1 MILRRTFL
9 AGLAVL
15 AAPLA
20 AKAQRQPAKI
30 ARIGFLGLS
39 SASATASRVEAMRT
53 GLRDLGYVD
62 GKNIVIEFRWAEN
75 KYDRLP
81 ELAAELVRTKVDVLV
96 TYGAPGT
103 RAAKGATTTIPIVIA
118 ATGDAVAMGLVASLA
133 RPGGNVTGST
143 YFIQDLFAKR
153 LELLKQALP
162 RVNQVAVLLNPGNP
176 ANLTN
181 IKTMEIA
188 AKSMNVDLH
197 RFEARGPEEFES
209 AFAAVAQKGVDAVQ
223 VLEDAM
229 LNANVKGTAELAARH
244 RLPSVGFAD
253 FARAG
258 GMVGY
263 GVNILELFRR
273 VAYFVD
279 RILKGTKPADL
290 PVEQPT
296 RFELVVNVKTAKA
309 LGLRI
314 PQQLLLRADEVIE

>member
-1 MILRRTFL
+1 MQRRKFL
-9 AGLAVL
+9 AGIAAL

-20 AKAQRQPAKI
+20 TRAQMQSSKI
-30 ARIGFLGLS
+30 ARIGFLGLT
-39 SASATASRVEAMRT
+39 SASATAGRVEAMRA
-53 GLRDLGYVD
+53 GLRDLGYVE
-62 GKNIVIEFRWAEN
+62 GKNIVIEYRWADG

-81 ELAAELVRTKVDVLV
+81 ELAADLVGTKVDVLV

-162 RVNQVAVLLNPGNP
+162 RVSQVAVLLNPGNP
-176 ANLTN
+176 ANLINT
-181 IKTMEIA
+181 KTMELA
-188 AKSMNVDLH
+188 AKSMKLGLH
-197 RFEARGPEEFES
+197 QFEARGPNEFEN
-209 AFAAVAQKGVDAVQ
+209 AFAAMAQKGVDAVH
-223 VLEDAM
+223 VIEDAM
-229 LNANVKGTAELAARH
+229 LNANAKGTAELAARH
-244 RLPSVGFAD
+244 GLPSVGFAE

-258 GMVGY
+258 GMLGY
-263 GVNILELFRR
+263 GVNIPELYRR

-279 RILKGTKPADL
+279 RILKGSRPADL

-296 RFELVVNVKTAKA
+296 RFELLVNMKTAKA
-309 LGLRI
+309 LHLRM
-314 PQQLLLRADEVIE
+314 PQELLLRADEVIE